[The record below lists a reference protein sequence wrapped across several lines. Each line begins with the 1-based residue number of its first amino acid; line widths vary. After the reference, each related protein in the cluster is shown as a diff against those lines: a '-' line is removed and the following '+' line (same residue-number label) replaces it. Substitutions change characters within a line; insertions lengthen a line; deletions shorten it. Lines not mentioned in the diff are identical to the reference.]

1 MADTT
6 GTSVIMEPLDL
17 VRLRLDEEVYLKL
30 RGDRELCGRLHA
42 YDQHLNMILGNVQE
56 TITIVDVSEQGQGQ
70 SIHTV
75 NRNVPMLFVRG
86 DGVILVS
93 SPPRTA

>member
-1 MADTT
+1 MAETT
-6 GTSVIMEPLDL
+6 VIMEPLDL

-42 YDQHLNMILGNVQE
+42 YDQHLNMVLGNVQE
-56 TITIVDVSEQGQGQ
+56 TITIVDVTEEGQ

-86 DGVILVS
+86 D
-93 SPPRTA
+93 